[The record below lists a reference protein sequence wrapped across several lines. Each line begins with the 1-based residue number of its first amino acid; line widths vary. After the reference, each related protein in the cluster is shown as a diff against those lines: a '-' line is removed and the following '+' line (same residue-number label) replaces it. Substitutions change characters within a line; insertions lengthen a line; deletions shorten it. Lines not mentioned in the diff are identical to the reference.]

1 LSTNSEATKGPR
13 RGIVHVLTA
22 VGPNLRSFRWSVRQL
37 RDVRRRLR
45 TEGTRTRI
53 QVPENL
59 GPKGRWGVRTALLV
73 TRPTCLE
80 RSLLVQAWLGVH
92 TTAPDVVIGVRKR
105 SGKIEA
111 HAWLDGRDPLFD
123 SSYEELTRLSP

>member
-1 LSTNSEATKGPR
+1 LSTNSEAPRGPK
-13 RGIVHVLTA
+13 RGIVRVFTA
-22 VGPNLRSFRWSVRQL
+22 AGPSVRSFRWSVRQL
-37 RDVRRRLR
+37 RDVRRRLQ

-53 QVPENL
+53 QVPDHL
-59 GPKGRWGVRTALLV
+59 GPRGRWGVRAALLV

-123 SSYEELTRLSP
+123 PSYEELTRLSP